1 MQGMM
6 SRARLGV
13 KDGER
18 FLTSIQGPAACQGI
32 HAMIVIHAYHCY
44 ISEPSCHISSGPIRH
59 SECSP

>member
-6 SRARLGV
+6 DQAGLGM

-18 FLTSIQGPAACQGI
+18 FLTSIQEPAACQGI
-32 HAMIVIHAYHCY
+32 HAMIVIHSLHCY
-44 ISEPSCHISSGPIRH
+44 ISEPSCHMSSGPIRH

>member
-1 MQGMM
+1 MQGMI

-18 FLTSIQGPAACQGI
+18 FLTSIEEPAACQGI
-32 HAMIVIHAYHCY
+32 HAMIVIHAHHCY
-44 ISEPSCHISSGPIRH
+44 ISEPSCHTSSGPIRH